1 MRERERA
8 NGAERYEGNEN
19 KEGKRNFVA
28 ATSESERREEN
39 ERERERSEERS
50 EKASDR
56 RIEKGRRAKDAEELE
71 GWISRRGTKSHEAEF

>member
-1 MRERERA
+1 MELKDTRGTRIKRERETSSRRLA
-8 NGAERYEGNEN
+8 RVSGER
-19 KEGKRNFVA
+19 KM
-28 ATSESERREEN
+28 
-39 ERERERSEERS
+39 RERERSEERS

>member
-1 MRERERA
+1 M
-8 NGAERYEGNEN
+8 
-19 KEGKRNFVA
+19 
-28 ATSESERREEN
+28 
-39 ERERERSEERS
+39 RERERSEERS